1 VFDTLSQ
8 IFIYVTMGLYAAAFV
23 AFALDLARRSA
34 RATIPAA
41 VPSAVSRRAGA
52 ADDVVFVEAGAVQAD
67 ASASAT
73 AAGGGDGGAASGGTA
88 SGGGASGGG
97 ATTTERSRGP
107 LSRLSLRIE
116 DDVHGD
122 RITSTSL
129 RVAMVL
135 TIVGWSIHLLADI
148 FRVVA
153 AGRVPWANMWEFSM
167 TGTLVIVGIFLLAN
181 LRFDVRYLGTFVMGL
196 VCILLMIATTR
207 YYVPVVPLPPA
218 LQSYW
223 LVIHILVAI
232 LATAF
237 FALGFALSVA
247 QLLQARREHQVAH
260 DRPTQFRFLATL
272 PRTDTLENLAYRINI
287 VGFIAWTFTLIA
299 GAIWAEKAWGRYWGW
314 DPKEV
319 WTFIIWVIYAGYIH
333 ARATRGWRGSRSA
346 WLAIIGFSAVMFNF
360 GVVNVFFHGLHS
372 YSGLS

>member
-1 VFDTLSQ
+1 
-8 IFIYVTMGLYAAAFV
+8 
-23 AFALDLARRSA
+23 
-34 RATIPAA
+34 
-41 VPSAVSRRAGA
+41 
-52 ADDVVFVEAGAVQAD
+52 
-67 ASASAT
+67 
-73 AAGGGDGGAASGGTA
+73 
-88 SGGGASGGG
+88 
-97 ATTTERSRGP
+97 
-107 LSRLSLRIE
+107 
-116 DDVHGD
+116 
-122 RITSTSL
+122 
-129 RVAMVL
+129 MVL
-135 TIVGWSIHLLADI
+135 TIVGWTIHLFADV
-148 FRVVA
+148 FRGIA

-196 VCILLMIATTR
+196 VSILLMIATTK

-232 LATAF
+232 LGTAF
-237 FALGFALSVA
+237 FALGFALSAA
-247 QLLQARREHQVAH
+247 QLAQVRREHQVAS
-260 DRPTQFRFLATL
+260 DKPTQFRFLATL
-272 PRTDTLENLAYRINI
+272 PKSDTLENLAYRINI
-287 VGFIAWTFTLIA
+287 VGFICWTFTLIA

-314 DPKEV
+314 DTKEV

>member
-1 VFDTLSQ
+1 MFDTFSQ
-8 IFIYVTMGLYAAAFV
+8 IFIYVAMGLYAAAFIF
-23 AFALDLARRSA
+23 FALDLARRSA
-34 RATIPAA
+34 RATIPAS
-41 VPSAVSRRAGA
+41 VPSAVSRRSAGA
-52 ADDVVFVEAGAVQAD
+52 EDVVFVEAGAARAD
-67 ASASAT
+67 ASATTTAT
-73 AAGGGDGGAASGGTA
+73 LTAEGGSASGSDSGDRNGTI
-88 SGGGASGGG
+88 
-97 ATTTERSRGP
+97 
-107 LSRLSLRIE
+107 SRLSSRIE

-135 TIVGWSIHLLADI
+135 AIVGWSFEFLADV
-148 FRVVA
+148 FRGIA

-167 TGTLVIVGIFLLAN
+167 TGTVVIVGIFLLAN

-196 VCILLMIATTR
+196 VCVLLMIATTQ

-232 LATAF
+232 LGTAF

-247 QLLQARREHQVAH
+247 QLLQVRRETQVAQ
-260 DRPTQFRFLATL
+260 DKPTQFRFLATL
-272 PRTDTLENLAYRINI
+272 PKADTLEALAYRVNI
-287 VGFIAWTFTLIA
+287 VGFIFWTFTLIA

-314 DPKEV
+314 DTKEV

-372 YSGLS
+372 YSGLTS